1 MLVSHGHMIKHV
13 AIKVNKLDFDISTQ
27 IKTSEKEF
35 APKDIYIM
43 IQFKCFKIKRY
54 RGGKIALS

>member
-43 IQFKCFKIKRY
+43 IQFKCFKIKR
-54 RGGKIALS
+54 